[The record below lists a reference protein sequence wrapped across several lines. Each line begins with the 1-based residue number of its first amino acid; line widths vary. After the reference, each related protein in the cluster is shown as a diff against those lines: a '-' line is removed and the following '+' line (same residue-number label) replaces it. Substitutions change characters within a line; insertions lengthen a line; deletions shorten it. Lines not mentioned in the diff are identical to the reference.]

1 MHKYYFILLSLIIG
15 FPKGEAQNSKMK
27 EAVFYEHQ
35 AKASMQSRF
44 LVGIYKL
51 IGLKKSSKRSLGQGN
66 PMTRE
71 TPIAKI
77 SRQANLRVDTVE
89 QHPIYYISPKG
100 KAKKK
105 HILYFHGGA
114 YTEQFVKQHWLYL
127 LKLMQKT
134 NYTIVAPDYGL
145 APKMTFEKNL
155 QQMLQLYRQLG
166 EEVGYENI
174 ILMGDSA
181 GAGLAVALALSA
193 KDTQLPQPQKLL
205 LLSPWLDLQMDNP
218 EIDRVDTRDPM
229 LNLEWLKASALAYA
243 GAQTK
248 LKNSLVSPIYADLS
262 NMAPIALFI
271 GGRDVLMPDCKL
283 FRSKILGKEG
293 QINYYYYPQMVHVW
307 MLADFLP
314 ESKECFAQVLAEL
327 EST

>member
-1 MHKYYFILLSLIIG
+1 
-15 FPKGEAQNSKMK
+15 MK
-27 EAVFYEHQ
+27 EAVYYEHP

-51 IGLKKSSKRSLGQGN
+51 FGLKKSSKKSLGEGN

-71 TPIAKI
+71 TPITKI

-89 QHPIYYISPKG
+89 QRPIYYISPKE

-145 APKMTFEKNL
+145 APKMTFEENL

-166 EEVGYENI
+166 EEVGYNNI

-181 GAGLAVALALSA
+181 GGGLAAALALAA
-193 KDTQLPQPQKLL
+193 KDAQLPQARKLI

-218 EIDRVDTRDPM
+218 EIDRVDRRDPM
-229 LNLEWLKASALAYA
+229 LNLGWLKASALAYA
-243 GAQTK
+243 GDEAK
-248 LKNSLVSPIYADLS
+248 LKNPLVSPIYGDLS
-262 NMAPIALFI
+262 KIAPIALFI
-271 GGRDVLMPDCKL
+271 GGRDLLMPDCKL
-283 FRSKILGKEG
+283 FRNKILEKKGA
-293 QINYYYYPQMVHVW
+293 INYYYYPQMVHVW

-327 EST
+327 ENS